1 MKPDLLLI
9 YRKSNTHTLKL
20 ARLDLTQRAFQ
31 LSRCS
36 GLQPNTA
43 CSQLTGVF
51 GALGRILGKAPI
63 ITAWRRLKPL
73 LLLVFIWIDHRII
86 NPRVWEISVTKKA
99 ICHGIKKV
107 FIMQNV
113 TPPALSRVS
122 TIDPYKLRPSS
133 GTYTHAVDNEDG
145 ALCSSVVLSAQNP

>member
-1 MKPDLLLI
+1 MTGLHHSGDWAGYRECHVKPDLLLI

-20 ARLDLTQRAFQ
+20 ARLELTQRAFQ

-63 ITAWRRLKPL
+63 ITAWRRLKRL

-86 NPRVWEISVTKKA
+86 NPGVHIMGCVT
-99 ICHGIKKV
+99 
-107 FIMQNV
+107 V
-113 TPPALSRVS
+113 TLWRGWQPERSF
-122 TIDPYKLRPSS
+122 
-133 GTYTHAVDNEDG
+133 E
-145 ALCSSVVLSAQNP
+145 